1 MQNKK
6 VQGGQPQGVFR
17 NALHRLEQ
25 NTKDTGE
32 ECVLRV
38 QPVILNT
45 ETYDAVLSALRIG
58 YRHIDTAQVYGNE
71 ADVGR
76 AVADSGINRQD
87 LFLTTKLWK
96 SEWGYDRARASIQ
109 ESLQAS

>member
-1 MQNKK
+1 MPAI
-6 VQGGQPQGVFR
+6 GLGVYQS
-17 NALHRLEQ
+17 AP
-25 NTKDTGE
+25 GA
-32 ECVLRV
+32 
-38 QPVILNT
+38 
-45 ETYDAVLSALRIG
+45 ETYDAVISALRIG

-76 AVADSGINRQD
+76 AVAESGINRQD

-109 ESLQAS
+109 ESLQASGRLLLGLMPLLVMSHWEG